1 MSVPLTSPALALRT
15 AIRTRLSVDGPLL
28 ALLGGPRVYDL
39 PPPDAAFPFLTLGE
53 AVVADWSTATEAG
66 TEQSLTLHAW
76 SRASGRAEAFAL
88 AAAVQS
94 ALHDVPLALAGHR
107 LANLRATTAE
117 VRRDEDGRTF
127 HALVRFRAVTE
138 PA

>member
-1 MSVPLTSPALALRT
+1 MSAALALRQ
-15 AIRTRLSVDGPLL
+15 ALHDRLVSDAPLT
-28 ALLGGPRVYDL
+28 ALLGEARIHDT
-39 PPPDAAFPFLTLGE
+39 PPSTVAFPFVTLGE
-53 AVVADWSTATEAG
+53 ALVADWSTATEGG

-76 SRASGRAEAFAL
+76 SRAGGRREALAI
-88 AAAVQS
+88 AAAVQQ
-94 ALHDVPLALAGHR
+94 ALHDAPLALVGHR

-117 VRRDEDGRTF
+117 VRREGDGRTF